1 MILRNSPELTILPL
15 NTKQEESNG
24 NHTFLSGLGNY
35 PACSH
40 NHRMIKNDDGIVE
53 YIGSR
58 DKKDAGAVIL
68 IWWQSPK
75 RKKR

>member
-1 MILRNSPELTILPL
+1 
-15 NTKQEESNG
+15 
-24 NHTFLSGLGNY
+24 
-35 PACSH
+35 
-40 NHRMIKNDDGIVE
+40 MIKNDDGIVE

-75 RKKR
+75 RKKGENSFWCRV